1 MGQTKDLFVQCDNRP
16 LHVGLV
22 GTISLQ
28 YPLPYSPPPL
38 PSPLISKMHVN
49 CSVLLHKLRFEMKAQ
64 PSYIQLDRSCQS
76 SENCPQLSF
85 VHCSYLRSSLKVTR
99 SFFWKSHRRIFDLH
113 ALGLSEVF
121 PFFTNSSCS
130 CLHN

>member
-1 MGQTKDLFVQCDNRP
+1 MLDWWERYLFSI
-16 LHVGLV
+16 LFL
-22 GTISLQ
+22 ILL
-28 YPLPYSPPPL
+28 LPYLLLWPQRCML
-38 PSPLISKMHVN
+38 T
-49 CSVLLHKLRFEMKAQ
+49 VLCCCINWDLKEMKAQ

-99 SFFWKSHRRIFDLH
+99 SLYWKSHRRIFYVH

-130 CLHN
+130 CLQN

>member
-1 MGQTKDLFVQCDNRP
+1 
-16 LHVGLV
+16 LV

-28 YPLPYSPPPL
+28 YPLPYSPSPLPPPL
-38 PSPLISKMHVN
+38 TSKMHVN
-49 CSVLLHKLRFEMKAQ
+49 SLCCCINWDSKEMKAQ

-76 SENCPQLSF
+76 SENCPQLCF

-99 SFFWKSHRRIFDLH
+99 SLFWKSHRRIFDVH